1 VSGSQAGGAQIRV
14 LIADDQALIRSG
26 LAMVVGSAEDIVVI
40 AEAADG
46 EQAVALSAQLR
57 PDVVLMDVQMPRLD
71 GIEAT
76 KRIVA
81 ARPET
86 RVIVLTTFDLDA
98 YAFGGLDAGASGFL
112 LKDST
117 SAAILAAIR
126 AVARGDAALSPRVT
140 RALLDRFGGTL
151 AGPGDSAPRDVLA
164 ALTDRERDVFF
175 AVARGLS
182 NTEIATEL
190 WLSESTVKTHVGR
203 VFQKLELRDRV
214 QAVLFAHRHGL
225 G

>member
-1 VSGSQAGGAQIRV
+1 MSGSQAGGAQIRV
-14 LIADDQALIRSG
+14 MIADDQALIRSG